1 MQPDIRQTVS
11 ASNGIKKKWAAE
23 AGRKLASVEANVGL
37 MVEEGVVPECSVAVV
52 GEPKPATTEKFV
64 LQGYAPNMMVETTVA
79 IGTGFVVESTEVE
92 PSYLWTA
99 TEGSVEGNATS
110 DGMALD
116 LDDPAVTTVRLL
128 RPRRPPLPH
137 SRPTSPARG
146 GASARHHAKAWR
158 HRAP

>member
-1 MQPDIRQTVS
+1 M
-11 ASNGIKKKWAAE
+11 
-23 AGRKLASVEANVGL
+23 
-37 MVEEGVVPECSVAVV
+37 
-52 GEPKPATTEKFV
+52 
-64 LQGYAPNMMVETTVA
+64 A

-99 TEGSVEGNATS
+99 TEGSAEGNATS

-137 SRPTSPARG
+137 SRPTSPALPPL
-146 GASARHHAKAWR
+146 HP
-158 HRAP
+158 APPPPRSTPLTPEHL